1 MSKFASS
8 KVGNNDSTVHFEAL
22 PRNLRR
28 SEEVKMSFG
37 SSLADAFFDILTY
50 EIDSVYDKFF
60 SYSCFVV
67 LIIVVFISIWVKN
80 RAVSGLPK
88 PALLR
93 QHGSFHLKDN
103 LHLFNYKSK
112 AFTVMKKIQ
121 TLSVMNAQSMTSL
134 EIAQVTGKM
143 HKDVMKAIRNM
154 EPAWLKVNGRNF
166 ALVDYKDS
174 KGELRP
180 CYSLTKTECLYIAT
194 KFNDEARAKLV
205 IRWQQLEQER
215 MMQQGIRKLLITDQ
229 DVMHEAEMIIGR
241 TLVSFNQNADGCITA
256 SDIAKAIGMEVKDLN
271 SFLTDKKIQHWKRGQ
286 YHLTPEYEGLG
297 LAQDRLFIYYSKDG
311 KQKERTYL
319 VWTQKGAEMI
329 DNMIFNKGN

>member
-1 MSKFASS
+1 M
-8 KVGNNDSTVHFEAL
+8 N
-22 PRNLRR
+22 
-28 SEEVKMSFG
+28 
-37 SSLADAFFDILTY
+37 
-50 EIDSVYDKFF
+50 
-60 SYSCFVV
+60 
-67 LIIVVFISIWVKN
+67 
-80 RAVSGLPK
+80 
-88 PALLR
+88 
-93 QHGSFHLKDN
+93 
-103 LHLFNYKSK
+103 
-112 AFTVMKKIQ
+112 KIQ

-134 EIAQVTGKM
+134 EIAQVTGKL
-143 HKDVMKAIRNM
+143 HKHVMEAIRKM
-154 EPAWLKVNGRNF
+154 EPAWLKVNGSNF
-166 ALVDYKDS
+166 RLVDYKDS

-215 MMQQGIRKLLITDQ
+215 MMQQGVRHLLITDQ

-256 SDIAKAIGMEVKDLN
+256 SDIAKAMGMEVKDLN
-271 SFLTDKKIQHWKRGQ
+271 SFLTDRKIQRWKRGQ

-329 DNMIFNKGN
+329 DKMIFKGN

>member
-1 MSKFASS
+1 
-8 KVGNNDSTVHFEAL
+8 
-22 PRNLRR
+22 
-28 SEEVKMSFG
+28 
-37 SSLADAFFDILTY
+37 
-50 EIDSVYDKFF
+50 
-60 SYSCFVV
+60 
-67 LIIVVFISIWVKN
+67 
-80 RAVSGLPK
+80 
-88 PALLR
+88 
-93 QHGSFHLKDN
+93 
-103 LHLFNYKSK
+103 
-112 AFTVMKKIQ
+112 MKKIQ
-121 TLSVMNAQSMTSL
+121 TLSVMNAQNMTSL

-205 IRWQQLEQER
+205 IRWQQLEQEEVRRR
-215 MMQQGIRKLLITDQ
+215 MADVRRGPQRLLVTENDIL
-229 DVMHEAEMIIGR
+229 HEAEMIIGR

-271 SFLTDKKIQHWKRGQ
+271 SFLTDKKIQRWARGQ

-329 DNMIFNKGN
+329 DKMIFKGN

>member
-1 MSKFASS
+1 
-8 KVGNNDSTVHFEAL
+8 
-22 PRNLRR
+22 
-28 SEEVKMSFG
+28 
-37 SSLADAFFDILTY
+37 
-50 EIDSVYDKFF
+50 
-60 SYSCFVV
+60 
-67 LIIVVFISIWVKN
+67 
-80 RAVSGLPK
+80 
-88 PALLR
+88 
-93 QHGSFHLKDN
+93 
-103 LHLFNYKSK
+103 
-112 AFTVMKKIQ
+112 MKKIQ

-180 CYSLTKTECLYIAT
+180 CYSLSKTECLYIAT

-215 MMQQGIRKLLITDQ
+215 MMQQGVRKLLITDQ

-271 SFLTDKKIQHWKRGQ
+271 SFLTDKKIQRWARGQ

-329 DNMIFNKGN
+329 DNIIFSKGN